1 MVFCLFRPRRPTGG
15 RSPGVRFA
23 PFLVSGSRMKLEK
36 TRRHLLF
43 WLVCI
48 PFRSAYAALALVLGI
63 NNHDVLL
70 RIQAGVAALQL
81 FGFMRSLGKTVGG
94 FGGPAWWASA
104 RPFHI
109 SLYAGFVVSASFAA
123 WWAGL
128 FLAADVILG
137 AASWL
142 TLRVT
147 YTEAG
152 GAPAA
157 LPLLAL

>member
-1 MVFCLFRPRRPTGG
+1 MCVSRRFSCPVG
-15 RSPGVRFA
+15 
-23 PFLVSGSRMKLEK
+23 RMKLEK
-36 TRRHLLF
+36 KTTRHLLF
-43 WLVCI
+43 WLVCM

-81 FGFMRSLGKTVGG
+81 FGFVRSLGKTVGG
-94 FGGPAWWASA
+94 FGGPAWLASA
-104 RPFHI
+104 RAFHMT
-109 SLYAGFVVSASFAA
+109 LYAAFVVSASFAA

-128 FLAADVILG
+128 FLAADVMLG
-137 AASWL
+137 AAAWH
-142 TLRVT
+142 TVRVT
-147 YTEAG
+147 YTEAR